1 MNYWDTS
8 CLLKLYLHEADS
20 DRYTALLQR
29 QMTPVT
35 TSILGET
42 EFAFAV
48 ARRES
53 DGSIG
58 AGAASELVQLFL
70 RHCGEGR
77 IQLMGVS
84 PAIRE
89 LAASIARRFH
99 LQESPPLPLRTLDG
113 LHLATALTHRAG
125 SFVTADQRLATA
137 ARLSGVVV
145 P

>member
-1 MNYWDTS
+1 VNYWDTS
-8 CLLKLYLHEADS
+8 CLLKLYIHEADS
-20 DRYTALLQR
+20 DRYTALLRR

-58 AGAASELVQLFL
+58 AGAVSELVQLFL

-77 IQLMGVS
+77 IQLLGVS
-84 PAIRE
+84 PTVRE
-89 LAASIARRFH
+89 LAASLARRFH
-99 LQESPPLPLRTLDG
+99 LQEKPSLSLRTLDG
-113 LHLATALTHRAG
+113 LHLATALVHRAAC
-125 SFVTADQRLATA
+125 FVTADQRLATA
-137 ARLSGVVV
+137 ARLSGVTV